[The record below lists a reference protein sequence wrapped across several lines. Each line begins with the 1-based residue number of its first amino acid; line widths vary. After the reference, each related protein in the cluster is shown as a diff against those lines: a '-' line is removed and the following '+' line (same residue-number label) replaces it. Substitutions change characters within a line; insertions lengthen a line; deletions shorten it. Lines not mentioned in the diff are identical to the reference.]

1 MRPSTGADSTRDR
14 IVTAATAEFSRH
26 GIAGARIERI
36 AKAARTSKERLY
48 AYFRSKE
55 ELYAT
60 VAARELAA
68 VAEAT
73 RLDPTDLPGYAGR
86 VHDYFTARP
95 EGLRL
100 MNWGRLE
107 LGDGR
112 PADPDDPIQTTVRH
126 KTEQL
131 RSAQKAGHLD
141 PAWDPADV
149 LMFVNQLAMA
159 WVGQSDLMP
168 VDEDERARFLSA
180 RRAAIVE
187 AVQRL
192 FPTVATEQSSD
203 LSTPP
208 SAADINA

>member
-1 MRPSTGADSTRDR
+1 MNPSAGADSTRDR

-36 AKAARTSKERLY
+36 AKAARTSKERIY

-60 VAARELAA
+60 VAADELTA

-86 VHDYFTARP
+86 VHDYFTAHPDR
-95 EGLRL
+95 LRL

-107 LGDGR
+107 LGDAR
-112 PADPDDPIQTTVRH
+112 PTAPDDPIQTTVRH

-131 RSAQKAGHLD
+131 RTAQKAGHLD
-141 PAWDPADV
+141 PAWDPADILV
-149 LMFVNQLAMA
+149 FVNQLAMSWA
-159 WVGQSDLMP
+159 GQTDLMP
-168 VDEDERARFLSA
+168 ADEIERLRFLYA
-180 RRAAIVE
+180 RRAAIVA

-192 FPTVATEQSSD
+192 FPAVTVDQSSD
-203 LSTPP
+203 PSSLPP
-208 SAADINA
+208 AADITA